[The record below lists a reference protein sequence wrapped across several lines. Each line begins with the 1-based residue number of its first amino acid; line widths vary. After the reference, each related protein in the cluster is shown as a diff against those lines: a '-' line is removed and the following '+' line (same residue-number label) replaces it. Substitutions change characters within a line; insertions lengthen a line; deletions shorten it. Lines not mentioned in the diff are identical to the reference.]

1 MKDEGIVKKTQ
12 EAINEK
18 VMPAAREGLESAQEL
33 LEKGASLVGELIK
46 DAGKKTEKVSEA
58 AGELTRTVRKDA
70 EEVLGRTGEKL
81 VATKNDAFAH
91 FRKSAEEASEEVHRV
106 RDDVRKDVRAKSRE
120 AVDFTKTKAA
130 QVGAE
135 TPRRGRKVVKSA
147 AGVAVLAAA
156 AAGAYAY
163 YRNRQEKD
171 EAIKAEF
178 SEKMKK
184 WNEMGDAE
192 LVNAEAE
199 IPARMHVR
207 PTRIYRVGQ
216 NAQLGDDIIVN
227 VTWPGEELAQFN
239 PDEVSEAINP
249 VEELRKRA
257 ESAMD
262 TAGETARRVAGTVGE
277 KAREA
282 VAVATEKAEEA
293 YAVAQE
299 KAEEVRTRLA
309 ERRQDGEAMIQ
320 DNEEGLDDMERDIR
334 QGFKEAKRA
343 PEHFNTAETAR
354 QSMKMPTEARPEDL
368 KDFSE
373 EDLLAPEDGLQQ
385 LSHDLEEGLE
395 DAKQAVSDELENKLE
410 TPPGDESVQ
419 DDVVENDVV
428 NEYDLEHI
436 TWEDDESVLMQKTEN
451 LRNKTQEGFLTLKEK
466 FLEARDYLE
475 ERVNRAKPEPAEE
488 TEEELYA
495 EELQI
500 TVHNR
505 GNKDYFFSPMLI
517 QRYNSSRRETTPV
530 PAHEVGTTLEQ
541 RIIKPGETYQG
552 TLVLRKTDS
561 DDAIIMFE
569 DMLMKSSVAILLD
582 EDLDDLFLEEE
593 TYDRQDDLL
602 FEGIE
607 GDLEDYD
614 FADEDGLDLD
624 LDDLDVEEAEEL
636 SFDYSEDDPK
646 V

>member
-33 LEKGASLVGELIK
+33 IEKGASLVGELLK

-91 FRKSAEEASEEVHRV
+91 FRKSAEDASEEAHRV
-106 RDDVRKDVRAKSRE
+106 REDVRKDVQAKSRE

-130 QVGAE
+130 QVGAG
-135 TPRRGRKVVKSA
+135 TPHKGRKVVKSA

-163 YRNRQEKD
+163 YRNRQDKD

-184 WNEMGDAE
+184 WNEMGEAE
-192 LVNAEAE
+192 LGEAEAE
-199 IPARMHVR
+199 IPTRMHVR
-207 PTRIYRVGQ
+207 PTRIYRLGQ

-227 VTWPGEELAQFN
+227 VTWPGEELSQFN

-249 VEELRKRA
+249 MEELRKRA

-262 TAGETARRVAGTVGE
+262 SAGETARRVAGTVGE

-299 KAEEVRTRLA
+299 KAGEVRTRLA
-309 ERRQDGEAMIQ
+309 ERRQEGEALIQ
-320 DNEEGLDDMERDIR
+320 DNEEGLDEMERDVR
-334 QGFKEAKRA
+334 EGFREAKRA

-354 QSMKMPTEARPEDL
+354 KSMEMPGEASPEDL

-373 EDLLAPEDGLQQ
+373 DDLLAPVEGVQQ
-385 LSHDLEEGLE
+385 LSRDLDESLDE
-395 DAKQAVSDELENKLE
+395 AKQSISDELENKLE
-410 TPPGDESVQ
+410 TPPGDKTVE

-428 NEYDLEHI
+428 NDYDLQHI

-451 LRNKTQEGFLTLKEK
+451 LRNKTQEGFQTLKEK

-530 PAHEVGTTLEQ
+530 PAHEQGTTLEQ

-582 EDLDDLFLEEE
+582 EDLDDLFLEDES
-593 TYDRQDDLL
+593 YDRQDDLL

-624 LDDLDVEEAEEL
+624 LDDLDVEETEEL